1 MVLDV
6 TDFRHQ
12 TNYAEKGFDRVIYKR
27 TIFKCFRGLEITEF
41 SKKKK
46 KKKKDKALTLP
57 VVCGPGRHKSV
68 PVNCVPFLY

>member
-27 TIFKCFRGLEITEF
+27 AIFKCFRGLKPRYDRFVKVREVSF
-41 SKKKK
+41 
-46 KKKKDKALTLP
+46 DKAYVL
-57 VVCGPGRHKSV
+57 
-68 PVNCVPFLY
+68 LYLLD